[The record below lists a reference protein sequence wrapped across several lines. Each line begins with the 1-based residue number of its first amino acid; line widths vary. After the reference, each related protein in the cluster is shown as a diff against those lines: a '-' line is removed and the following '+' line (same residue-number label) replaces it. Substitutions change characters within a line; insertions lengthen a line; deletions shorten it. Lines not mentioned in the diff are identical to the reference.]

1 MPRQCGIC
9 ASPRR
14 VAVDAALQIGTVS
27 EVASKEKFSAS
38 AIYRHIRHRSG
49 LIQEARASVDIGTRD
64 LVAGLADSLADIEA
78 VKAAARVTG
87 QGALL
92 LRAVAS
98 QRDTTVALIDLLGVE
113 RTDVADQL
121 QQGERLVRALLAVVR
136 EQPTFGTAV
145 ALKLRR
151 AGDIATADDLDNIVT
166 TVTESKG
173 KEIS

>member
-14 VAVDAALQIGTVS
+14 VAVDTALQTAPVA
-27 EVASKEKFSAS
+27 EVASRERFSTS
-38 AIYRHIRHRSG
+38 AIYRHLRHRSG
-49 LIQEARASVDIGTRD
+49 LIQEARASLEVGTRD
-64 LVAGLADSLADIEA
+64 LVAGLADALADIEA
-78 VKAAARVTG
+78 VKLAARMSG

-98 QRDTTVALIDLLGVE
+98 QRETTVALIELLGVE

-121 QQGERLVRALLAVVR
+121 EQGERLVKALLAVVR

-151 AGDIATADDLDNIVT
+151 AGDISTADDLDAIVT
-166 TVTESKG
+166 TVTSKER
-173 KEIS
+173 EIQK

>member
-14 VAVDAALQIGTVS
+14 VAVDAALQIVS
-27 EVASKEKFSAS
+27 VAEVASREKFSTS
-38 AIYRHIRHRSG
+38 ALYRHLRHRSG
-49 LIQEARASVDIGTRD
+49 LIQEARASLEIGTRD
-64 LVAGLADSLADIEA
+64 LVAGLADALLDIAA
-78 VKAAARVTG
+78 VKASARVSG

-98 QRDTTVALIDLLGVE
+98 QRETTVALIDLLGIE

-136 EQPTFGTAV
+136 DEPAFGTAV

-151 AGDIATADDLDNIVT
+151 AGDIATADDLDAIVA
-166 TVTESKG
+166 TVTKSKG

>member
-14 VAVDAALQIGTVS
+14 VAVDAALQIGPVAD
-27 EVASKEKFSAS
+27 VASREKFSTS
-38 AIYRHIRHRSG
+38 AIYRHLRHRSG
-49 LIQEARASVDIGTRD
+49 LIQEARASLEVGTRD
-64 LVAGLADSLADIEA
+64 LVAGLADALADIEA

-98 QRDTTVALIDLLGVE
+98 QRETTVALIDLLGVE
-113 RTDVADQL
+113 RTDVSEHL
-121 QQGERLVRALLAVVR
+121 EQGERLVRALLAVVR

-145 ALKLRR
+145 ALKLRQ
-151 AGDIATADDLDNIVT
+151 AGDISTADDLENIVNT
-166 TVTESKG
+166 ITSKE
-173 KEIS
+173 KEILK